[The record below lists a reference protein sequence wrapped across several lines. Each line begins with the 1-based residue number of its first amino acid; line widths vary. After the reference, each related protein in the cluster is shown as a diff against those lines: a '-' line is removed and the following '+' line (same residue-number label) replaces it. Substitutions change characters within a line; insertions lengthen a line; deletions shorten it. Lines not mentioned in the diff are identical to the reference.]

1 MPTTARA
8 HTTAAAPAHS
18 GPAAVAMRRVGMFGG
33 TFDPVHAAH
42 LRMAEAFFTQCQL
55 DQLRLIPA
63 GNPYHRDN
71 GPQASAEQRLAMVQ
85 LAIADRS
92 GWLADDRE
100 VRRARPAYTVE
111 TLEELRA
118 ELGPDCQLWLLIGGD
133 SLHNLPR
140 WQRWQD
146 ILHLANIAVAVRPGF
161 DAANLPA
168 VLLPYWQQ
176 VPDFSNSAASGTIRA
191 LTLPPV
197 PLSATELRHKLAAG
211 EDCSGLIPAD
221 VMQYIHRHQLYRN
234 TAR

>member
-1 MPTTARA
+1 MPTAARA

-140 WQRWQD
+140 WTSCTWPISPWRYGR
-146 ILHLANIAVAVRPGF
+146 VSMRPTC
-161 DAANLPA
+161 
-168 VLLPYWQQ
+168 LPYCC
-176 VPDFSNSAASGTIRA
+176 PTGS
-191 LTLPPV
+191 
-197 PLSATELRHKLAAG
+197 KY
-211 EDCSGLIPAD
+211 LIF
-221 VMQYIHRHQLYRN
+221 Q
-234 TAR
+234 TARLPVQSAP